1 MTLLYKILINSNT
14 MNSIKKSIPALV
26 FIAGVILLG
35 VSIFIIGEKSSTDAN
50 SNNNEEQV
58 QNIEAKDVGITTF
71 QKEEGAEI
79 CLEDGKPVVYL
90 FSTTYCPHCTWA
102 KDAFDQAVKEYVDE
116 GRIKA
121 YHWELDI
128 NDNTL
133 TDEAETE
140 VPEEHIQKFLS
151 FNPEGYVPAFYFG
164 CKYYRVGT
172 GHERTNDISSEK
184 GEFIT
189 VIEELLNS
197 L

>member
-1 MTLLYKILINSNT
+1 

-35 VSIFIIGEKSSTDAN
+35 VSIFIIGEKNSTDAEGN
-50 SNNNEEQV
+50 NNNEEQV

-71 QKEEGAEI
+71 QKDEEAEI

-90 FSTTYCPHCTWA
+90 FSATYCSHCTWV
-102 KDAFDQAVKEYVDE
+102 KDAFDQAVKEYVDK
-116 GRIKA
+116 GKIVA

-133 TDEAETE
+133 TEEVETK
-140 VPEEHIQKFLS
+140 VPEEHIQKYLS

-164 CKYYRVGT
+164 CQYYRVGT
-172 GHERTNDISSEK
+172 GHERTNDLPAEI
-184 GEFIT
+184 GEFIA